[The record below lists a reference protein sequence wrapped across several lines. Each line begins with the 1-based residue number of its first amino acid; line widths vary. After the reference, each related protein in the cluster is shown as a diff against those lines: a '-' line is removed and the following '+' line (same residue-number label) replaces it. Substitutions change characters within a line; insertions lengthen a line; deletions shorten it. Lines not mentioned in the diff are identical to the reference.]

1 MTRSWQRSG
10 YGAGRRAVLLGLVLI
25 GSAAIAATAVAET
38 PLERGRYL
46 FGSLLACRNCHDEP
60 DGARRELAGGARF
73 GEDGGTM
80 GYAPNITPDLHAGIG
95 AWSDAAIARAI
106 REGIRPDGSYIAPV
120 MPFELYRKISDSD
133 IRAIVAYLRSVPPAD
148 KLVPRTNWGNVV
160 HGPYGPPVG
169 HVPDVDSSNK
179 VAYGA
184 YLAGPLG
191 GCISCHTPDD
201 KSGRPNYARRLGAGG
216 RTFESR
222 SGEAIA
228 GNITPDRDTGLGD
241 FSDDQIK
248 TMIITGVRPSHSR
261 VNPIMPHGRFAH
273 LKAADLD
280 AIVAY
285 LRSLKPVR
293 HMIDK

>member
-1 MTRSWQRSG
+1 MTRKREAFG
-10 YGAGRRAVLLGLVLI
+10 YGALRRAVALALALLGC
-25 GSAAIAATAVAET
+25 AAGAAAET

-46 FGSLLACRNCHDEP
+46 FDSLLACRNCHDEP
-60 DGARRELAGGARF
+60 DGARRSLAGGARF
-73 GEDGGTM
+73 GQDGGTM
-80 GYAPNITPDLHAGIG
+80 GYAPNITPDRDAGIG

-106 REGIRPDGSYIAPV
+106 REGVRPDGSHIAPV
-120 MPFELYRKISDSD
+120 MAFELYRRISDSD
-133 IRAIVAYLRSVPPAD
+133 IRAMVAFLRSVPPAD
-148 KLVPRTNWGNVV
+148 RAVRRTDWGTAV

-169 HVPDVDSSNK
+169 SVPDVDRRDK
-179 VAYGA
+179 LAYGA

-191 GCISCHTPDD
+191 GCVACHTPFD
-201 KSGRPNYARRLGAGG
+201 KSGRPDYAHRLGAGG
-216 RTFESR
+216 TTFEGR

-228 GNITPDRDTGLGD
+228 GNITPDRDTGLGI

-248 TMIITGVRPSHSR
+248 TMIVTGVRPNRSHM
-261 VNPIMPHGRFAH
+261 NPVMPHGRFAN
-273 LKAADLD
+273 LTPDDLD

>member
-10 YGAGRRAVLLGLVLI
+10 YGACRRVALLALAVL
-25 GSAAIAATAVAET
+25 GSAVIVTAAAAET
-38 PLERGRYL
+38 SLERGRYL

-60 DGARRELAGGARF
+60 DGAQRDLAGGARF
-73 GEDGGTM
+73 GVNGGTT
-80 GYAPNITPDLHAGIG
+80 GYAPNITPDVHAGIG
-95 AWSDAAIARAI
+95 AWSDDAIARAI

-120 MPFELYRKISDSD
+120 MPFELYRMISDSD

-148 KLVPRTNWGNVV
+148 KVVPRTDWGNAV

-169 HVPDVDSSNK
+169 HVPDVDPGNK
-179 VAYGA
+179 IAYGA

-191 GCISCHTPDD
+191 SCIDCHTPDD
-201 KSGRPNYARRLGAGG
+201 RSGRPDYARRLGAGG
-216 RTFESR
+216 TTFEGP
-222 SGEAIA
+222 SGQAIA
-228 GNITPDRDTGLGD
+228 GNITPDRDTGLGA

-248 TMIITGVRPSHSR
+248 AMIITGVRPNRSR
-261 VNPIMPHGRFAH
+261 VNPVMPHGRFAH
-273 LKAADLD
+273 LKPADLD